1 MNRRQQSGFT
11 LIEIAIVLV
20 IIGLLLGGILKGQEL
35 ITSARVRNMADQGNG
50 VQAAYYGFVDRFRNL
65 PGDWQLGPAQ
75 QAIPGVTSGG
85 NGNGR
90 IDGGEWVE
98 PPVVW
103 EHLQRA
109 GFIGGFFQATGAP
122 PVLDTD
128 APRNAFNG
136 FIMLSHSANYQG
148 LPGQPP
154 TVRLNLN
161 LGQNVPVG
169 VIRELDVKVDD
180 GRPMTGAFRSA
191 PSVAAL
197 PPGAPIAEPNCISAG
212 GGGGGGGI
220 APEWNIVGDSQNCA
234 GVLLY

>member
-1 MNRRQQSGFT
+1 MNRRHQSGFT

-65 PGDWQLGPAQ
+65 PGDWPLIQAQ
-75 QAIPGVTSGG
+75 QAIPTLTAGSVNG

-90 IDGGEWVE
+90 IDSIDWNE
-98 PPVVW
+98 PSLVW

-109 GFIGGFFQATGAP
+109 GFIGGFYQATGQAP
-122 PVLDTD
+122 NFDTD

-136 FIMLSHSANYQG
+136 WIVLSHSADYQSQG
-148 LPGQPP
+148 QQLP
-154 TVRLNLN
+154 TIRLNLN
-161 LGQNVPVG
+161 LGRNVPVS

-180 GRPMTGAFRSA
+180 GRPLTGAFRA
-191 PSVAAL
+191 
-197 PPGAPIAEPNCISAG
+197 APITTTLAGVPVSQANCMDMANNAWS
-212 GGGGGGGI
+212 I
-220 APEWNIVGDSQNCA
+220 AADSQDCA

>member
-65 PGDWQLGPAQ
+65 PGDWPQAQ
-75 QAIPGVTSGG
+75 AVQAIPGLTATAGG
-85 NGNGR
+85 DGNGR
-90 IDGGEWVE
+90 IDGTAWGE
-98 PPVVW
+98 PAAVW
-103 EHLQRA
+103 EQLARA
-109 GFIGGFFQATGAP
+109 GFIGGNYVADGAAP
-122 PVLDTD
+122 NADTD

-136 FIMLSHSANYQG
+136 FIMLSHSADYQG
-148 LPGQPP
+148 AA

-180 GRPMTGAFRSA
+180 GQPTSGTFR
-191 PSVAAL
+191 AAL
-197 PPGAPIAEPNCISAG
+197 AAATLAGVPTTAAACLSTDTPPAWNVAG
-212 GGGGGGGI
+212 
-220 APEWNIVGDSQNCA
+220 DQQNCA
-234 GVLLY
+234 GVVLY

>member
-1 MNRRQQSGFT
+1 MNRRHQSGFT

-65 PGDWQLGPAQ
+65 PGDWPFVQAQ
-75 QAIPGVTSGG
+75 QAIPSLVAGPANG
-85 NGNGR
+85 NGDGR
-90 IDGGEWVE
+90 IDGTAWVE
-98 PPVVW
+98 PSLVW

-109 GFIGGFFQATGAP
+109 GFIGGFYQADGQAP
-122 PVLDTD
+122 DLDTD

-136 FIMLSHSANYQG
+136 HIMLSHSADYS
-148 LPGQPP
+148 GQA
-154 TVRLNLN
+154 TIRLNLN
-161 LGQNVPVG
+161 LGQNVPVS

-180 GRPMTGAFRSA
+180 GRPDTGAFR
-191 PSVAAL
+191 AAL
-197 PPGAPIAEPNCISAG
+197 ATAPLAGVPVMQAACVSTTTPRIWDIAA
-212 GGGGGGGI
+212 
-220 APEWNIVGDSQNCA
+220 DSQNCA